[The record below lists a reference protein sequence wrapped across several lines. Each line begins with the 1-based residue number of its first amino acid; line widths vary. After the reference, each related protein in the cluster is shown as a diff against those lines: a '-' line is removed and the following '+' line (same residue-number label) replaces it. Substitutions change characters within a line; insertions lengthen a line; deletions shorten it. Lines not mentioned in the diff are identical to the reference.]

1 MITLFSS
8 SSCAPCHQLKHYLK
22 LKGVEYTERS
32 VDDEPNLREEMIGLV
47 GYALFPTIKIERGD
61 EVKVIA
67 GYNLGAL
74 SKEIVSL

>member
-1 MITLFSS
+1 MNITIFSS
-8 SSCAPCHQLKHYLK
+8 STCKPCQQLKYYLK

-32 VDDEPNLREEMIGLV
+32 IDNEPSLKEEMIGLV

-61 EVKVIA
+61 DVKVIA

-74 SKEIVSL
+74 SKELVN

>member
-8 SSCAPCHQLKHYLK
+8 DYCAPCKQVKHYLK

-74 SKEIVSL
+74 SKELVN